1 MSQSQSQS
9 QQRAKSRRAAASAV
23 SMRWHRARVTAE
35 HRDGRG
41 VTESRHGNTA
51 DAVRHAVALALKS
64 RNRSSVYR
72 RVVVHGRVS
81 TRLVGSELVLR
92 KLSRR
97 DLKALLANL
106 EVAIAE
112 RDSRAWRPTPWRPE
126 SLPVGNASLYGSVQA
141 PLRSDSERAEWV
153 AEWIAATPPS
163 PRDEMAWWNRE

>member
-1 MSQSQSQS
+1 MSQSQSS
-9 QQRAKSRRAAASAV
+9 RKSRRAAAGAV
-23 SMRWHRARVTAE
+23 AARWHRARVTAE

-41 VTESRHGNTA
+41 VTESRHGTTA
-51 DAVRHAVALALKS
+51 DAIHHGVALALRV

-81 TRLVGSELVLR
+81 TRLIGSELVLR

-112 RDSRAWRPTPWRPE
+112 RDSRAWRPKPWRPAP
-126 SLPVGNASLYGSVQA
+126 LPTGNASLHGSIQA
-141 PLRSDSERAEWV
+141 PLRSDSERAAWI
-153 AEWIAATPPS
+153 ADWIAATPPA
-163 PRDEMAWWNRE
+163 PRDVTAWWNRD